1 MAKGIRRGIL
11 LRPMGLAW
19 LTLAAVG
26 IAVVAFGI
34 GLEFG
39 SQTATRASI
48 SEAPHPVGRTIE
60 APHGRIMFAERLGES
75 LELESYRTQFTYGD
89 TIAWRAEF
97 ADPPPTNELTVVIEW
112 YSIRERMK
120 LSESTVTLGD
130 AELTMIAS
138 DEVPLD
144 ELVPTAGLY
153 AVTYYAGETRLAEG
167 IFELLPRGR

>member
-1 MAKGIRRGIL
+1 
-11 LRPMGLAW
+11 MGLAM
-19 LTLAAVG
+19 LTLATVG
-26 IAVVAFGI
+26 IAVIAFGI
-34 GLEFG
+34 GLGFR
-39 SQTATRASI
+39 SQTSTGTPS
-48 SEAPHPVGRTIE
+48 SEAA
-60 APHGRIMFAERLGES
+60 APSVEVSALAPSGRILFAERLGES
-75 LELESYRTQFTYGD
+75 LELESYRTQFAYGD

-97 ADPPPTNELTVVIEW
+97 ADPPQIDELTVVIEW

-130 AELTMIAS
+130 AELTMVAS
-138 DEVPLD
+138 EEVPLH